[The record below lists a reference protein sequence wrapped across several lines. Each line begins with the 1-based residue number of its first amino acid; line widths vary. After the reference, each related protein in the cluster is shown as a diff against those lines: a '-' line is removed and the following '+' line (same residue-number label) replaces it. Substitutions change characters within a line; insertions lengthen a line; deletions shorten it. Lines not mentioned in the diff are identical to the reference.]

1 MSTTSEFAQLM
12 ERVRTGCP
20 EAAREIFERYGKEI
34 QLVVRKRL
42 SQRMR
47 AQFDSLDFA
56 QDAWASFFNIRPE
69 QYTFQTPG
77 ELISFLAQIA
87 RHKVIDAYRKR
98 QRTLKHNR
106 QEVHTLPPWSD
117 SVAVHEPVARQP
129 TPSQVAVAE
138 EQWDQMLQNK
148 PPQVRRALE
157 MLRAGHSHRE
167 IAECLG
173 IPTKLIQRLLRDLNS
188 RRKSP

>member
-1 MSTTSEFAQLM
+1 MSTSEFAQLM

-20 EAAREIFERYGKEI
+20 EAARELFERYGKEI

-42 SQRMR
+42 NPRLR
-47 AQFDSLDFA
+47 TQFDSLDFA
-56 QDAWASFFNIRPE
+56 QDAWASFFHIPPE
-69 QYTFQTPG
+69 QYTFETPK
-77 ELISFLAQIA
+77 ELVNFLTRIA
-87 RHKVIDAYRKR
+87 RHKVIDEYRRR

-106 QEVHTLPPWSD
+106 HD
-117 SVAVHEPVARQP
+117 VHELPKRPDGVGIREPASRHP

-157 MLRAGHSHRE
+157 MLRDGHSHRE

-173 IPTKLIQRLLRDLNS
+173 VPTKLIQRVLQDLNA
-188 RRKSP
+188 RRKTP